1 MSRTRI
7 VILQLREIIYAA
19 VFVGIGILVL
29 VTLFF
34 LLMPGKNDGADVSS
48 NLDRENK
55 IYEAGIYQ
63 NKLTLGDAVVGL
75 QVTLDESQVKSVEVI
90 NLDESVSA
98 MYPLMKPSVE
108 TISNQL
114 ASGASVDEVVLSDG
128 SKYTQEL
135 ILSAV
140 EEIMDEHKVQGEK

>member
-34 LLMPGKNDGADVSS
+34 LLMPEKSDGADVSN
-48 NLDRENK
+48 NLKQDNK

-63 NKLTLGDAVVGL
+63 NKLALGDAVVGL

-114 ASGASVDEVVLSDG
+114 AAGASVDEVVLSDG

-135 ILSAV
+135 ILNAV
-140 EEIMDEHKVQGEK
+140 KEIMGEHKVQEK

>member
-34 LLMPGKNDGADVSS
+34 LLMPGKSDSADVSD
-48 NLDRENK
+48 NLKQENK

-140 EEIMDEHKVQGEK
+140 KEVMNDHKVQEK

>member
-34 LLMPGKNDGADVSS
+34 LLMPEKSDGADVSN
-48 NLDRENK
+48 NLKQDNK

-63 NKLTLGDAVVGL
+63 NKLALGDEVIGL

-90 NLDESVSA
+90 NFDESVSA

-114 ASGASVDEVVLSDG
+114 AAGASVDEVVLSDG

-135 ILSAV
+135 ILNAV
-140 EEIMDEHKVQGEK
+140 KEIMGEHKVQDK